1 VAFYNATVS
10 TIDDNAITW
19 TKVDLI
25 VNIAEIQVKIY
36 INGTATEKFDLT
48 NFYDSTVEKVNK
60 LKVYNL
66 KPGT

>member
-1 VAFYNATVS
+1 MAFYNDTVS

-36 INGTATEKFDLT
+36 INGTATEKKDLT
-48 NFYDSTVEKVNK
+48 NFYDSSVEKVNK